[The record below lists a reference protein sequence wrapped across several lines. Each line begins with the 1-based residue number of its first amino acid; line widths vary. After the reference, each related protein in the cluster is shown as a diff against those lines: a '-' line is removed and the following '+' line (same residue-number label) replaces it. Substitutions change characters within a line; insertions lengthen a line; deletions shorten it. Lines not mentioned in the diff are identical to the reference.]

1 MVMENDF
8 KIQQRFISIRNK
20 MKKMYTVNSQRI
32 NDTPIMFSDIS
43 CSPLIFS
50 SIDSYVINKGALQN
64 QIPLGLASKV
74 PSFMITL

>member
-8 KIQQRFISIRNK
+8 KIQQRLISIKSK
-20 MKKMYTVNSQRI
+20 MKKMYTVNTQTI
-32 NDTPIMFSDIS
+32 NDTPIMCSDIS

-50 SIDSYVINKGALQN
+50 SIDSYVINKGAWQN
-64 QIPLGLASKV
+64 QIPLGLESMV